1 MHWAVSINKII
12 KEGVIVK
19 NQLFLCLIVL
29 SLVIGCS
36 SDTVDHVYLYEMESF
51 SETKMGSLKVINE
64 SKDID
69 IFLAAIS
76 GSIKNAGISD
86 MIDPHYKVELGEET
100 YFLWIYKDS
109 GTVMNLNDT
118 HTTYS
123 LTKKSV
129 KEVNEVIKTHFS
141 D

>member
-1 MHWAVSINKII
+1 MKHF
-12 KEGVIVK
+12 
-19 NQLFLCLIVL
+19 LFLSVIVL
-29 SLVIGCS
+29 SLVSGCDS
-36 SDTVDHVYLYEMESF
+36 NTVDNVYMYEMESY
-51 SETKMGSLKVINE
+51 SETKIDSKKGFTE

-69 IFLAAIS
+69 IFLAAIRGAS
-76 GSIKNAGISD
+76 KNAGISD

-100 YFLWIYKDS
+100 YFLWIYNGS

-123 LTKKSV
+123 LTEKA
-129 KEVNEVIKTHFS
+129 VNEISELIKSHFA